1 MFSFS
6 SCDLNDGGKYPY
18 KTWSMEIENSSNHLI
33 QLKFYSYLL
42 PNLNIDTTLAISQR
56 YILTRGDED
65 PLGSGPDFI
74 TRSIFD
80 SSVVI
85 FEDGKK
91 LIYTHNK
98 SLGILNDSANNIL
111 LKENYLSVS
120 ISGSKEVFRYLLDN
134 SDYLRAEK

>member
-1 MFSFS
+1 MIGFS
-6 SCDLNDGGKYPY
+6 SCDTKDGGNYPY

-42 PNLNIDTTLAISQR
+42 PNLNIDTTLSLNQR
-56 YILTRGDED
+56 YILTTGDED
-65 PLGSGPDFI
+65 PLGSGPDYI

-98 SLGILNDSANNIL
+98 ALGIMNDSANNIL
-111 LKENYLSVS
+111 LKENYLSIS
-120 ISGSKEVFRYLLDN
+120 ISGNKKVFRYVLDN